1 MTLDNRLTFAYTE
14 CNEINK
20 GVAFTVNEVQP
31 IKNKRDIERIK
42 KALASNPRNLL
53 LFIIGINTAL
63 RISDILTLRI
73 RDISDTHLTITEKKT
88 GKRRRFIINEAIR
101 SAFRDL
107 MPHDASPNDWLF
119 PSRKGNKPIS
129 RVQAWRILSG
139 AADYAGVN
147 ARVGC
152 HSLRKSFA
160 YHAYMRGVELP
171 LLMSVL
177 NHSSE
182 RETLR

>member
-1 MTLDNRLTFAYTE
+1 MS
-14 CNEINK
+14 
-20 GVAFTVNEVQP
+20 VQP
-31 IKNKRDIERIK
+31 IKSKKDIELMK
-42 KALASNPRNLL
+42 KVLADNPRNLL
-53 LFIIGINTAL
+53 LFKIGINSAL
-63 RISDILTLRI
+63 RISDLLRLRVRDLTGDYI
-73 RDISDTHLTITEKKT
+73 ELTEVKT
-88 GKRRRFIINEAIR
+88 RKGKRIKINEAIR
-101 SAFRDL
+101 KAADEL
-107 MPHDASPNDWLF
+107 IPKDARPSDWLF
-119 PSRKGNKPIS
+119 PSRKGDKPIS

-182 RETLR
+182 RETLRYIGIEAEQIDDVYIDVCL